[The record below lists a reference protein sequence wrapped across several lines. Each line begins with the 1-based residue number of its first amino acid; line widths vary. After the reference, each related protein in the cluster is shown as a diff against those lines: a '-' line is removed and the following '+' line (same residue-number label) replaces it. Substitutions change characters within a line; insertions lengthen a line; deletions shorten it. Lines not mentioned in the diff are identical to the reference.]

1 MTLEDYNNLY
11 LEFCEFE
18 TKPMSLVYEK
28 LSTLTEGKD
37 YDFDYEKEH
46 LFCEPEYPEDTKVI
60 IRSYKFYI
68 DDRDKPV
75 CMRFWYGN
83 NTKILGVVD

>member
-1 MTLEDYNNLY
+1 MTLTDYDNLY

-18 TKPMSLVYEK
+18 NKSMSLVYEK

-46 LFCEPEYPEDTKVI
+46 LFCEPE
-60 IRSYKFYI
+60 
-68 DDRDKPV
+68 
-75 CMRFWYGN
+75 
-83 NTKILGVVD
+83 

>member
-1 MTLEDYNNLY
+1 MTSTDFENLY

-18 TKPMSLVYEK
+18 TKPMSLVHEK

-37 YDFDYEKEH
+37 YDLDYEKEH

-60 IRSYKFYI
+60 IRSYKFYV
-68 DDRDKPV
+68 DDHDKPV